1 MLYLFIG
8 LGTFLIFI
16 LTLVIL
22 GLKQPVIAETSKSV
36 IIDKPVETIFEECVS
51 LRKFV
56 VWSPWTMK
64 DPKME
69 VSFSDED
76 GTVGSWYKWKGNRK
90 VGMGKMT
97 ILEIVPNQSIKIEL
111 SFGFRSK
118 STALFSFKESG
129 SGTLVTWSFESEIGK
144 NPLKRAMI
152 PTMNKYIGN
161 DFELGLQNLKTHCN
175 V

>member
-1 MLYLFIG
+1 MLYLCIG
-8 LGTFLIFI
+8 LGAFLLFI
-16 LTLVIL
+16 LVLVLL
-22 GLKQPVIAETSKSV
+22 GLKQPTVATTSKTL
-36 IIDKPVETIFEECVS
+36 IINRPLETVFEQCVS

-56 VWSPWTMK
+56 VWSPWTIK

-97 ILEIVPNQSIKIEL
+97 ILEIVPNKSITIEL

-118 STALFSFKESG
+118 STAIFNFEESG
-129 SGTLVTWSFESEIGK
+129 SGTIVTWSFESEIGK

-152 PTMNKYIGN
+152 PAMNKYIGG
-161 DFELGLQNLKTHCN
+161 DFELGLQNLKKHCN
-175 V
+175 D